1 MDLRETRRRNA
12 DGTEVSYLA
21 LAHNVRDDKTGVP
34 KAQIVHNFGRADVV
48 DREALKR
55 LVRSISRFV
64 DPVDAFSATL
74 SPKLKVSTLARWAR
88 YEWPTSCGD
97 TSASTG
103 HRPGGFAPACGR
115 HRRRAGHLAMM
126 ANRLSVRARS
136 KLARTH
142 PGPALSTR
150 PTTRRPARTSSPT
163 WRPAS
168 PDRTHCPRPRAM
180 SSTARCRRSPASC
193 ACPSA

>member
-74 SPKLKVSTLARWAR
+74 SRQ
-88 YEWPTSCGD
+88 
-97 TSASTG
+97 
-103 HRPGGFAPACGR
+103 
-115 HRRRAGHLAMM
+115 
-126 ANRLSVRARS
+126 N
-136 KLARTH
+136 
-142 PGPALSTR
+142 
-150 PTTRRPARTSSPT
+150 
-163 WRPAS
+163 
-168 PDRTHCPRPRAM
+168 
-180 SSTARCRRSPASC
+180 
-193 ACPSA
+193 